1 MLFYSFDTLDDF
13 IKSNLISNLK
23 TEIENIKEII
33 NLYENKKANLLSIT
47 NNMLEMTDLINKKRL
62 EKFHETVTLLKKSFE
77 DINIIQE
84 LSIKLEKD
92 LTRNPFFIC

>member
-92 LTRNPFFIC
+92 LTRNPFFI

>member
-92 LTRNPFFIC
+92 LTRNPFFIW